1 MINAI
6 VCWRRLRE
14 NGESERMHKYERMK
28 EDQKRGREKKKRKQ
42 CQRGREVEGE
52 CVREN
57 EREIKRNFEI
67 NCQMHLQS

>member
-52 CVREN
+52 CVRE
-57 EREIKRNFEI
+57 K
-67 NCQMHLQS
+67 